1 MQFHERGLENHRVAH
16 VHQAAHGG
24 RVVPYVHIEGIHGDG
39 LFPLGRGQQVRGL
52 RAHHAE
58 QIAAFRLHDHFVRG
72 QHARVYAA
80 VAPQAQTAV
89 VLDFGHAHADL
100 VHVRAQHNHGAA
112 LPLARHD
119 AAQRVD
125 FHAVAQGT
133 HRVCNIVRDRALLP
147 GHTGK
152 RGGFPEKLDGIHAM
166 ITLTFSPIIPAFS
179 PERNACTQNEQAI

>member
-1 MQFHERGLENHRVAH
+1 MFHHAFEFALGLQVDRLGADHARH
-16 VHQAAHGG
+16 
-24 RVVPYVHIEGIHGDG
+24 G
-39 LFPLGRGQQVRGL
+39 LF
-52 RAHHAE
+52 AH
-58 QIAAFRLHDHFVRG
+58 
-72 QHARVYAA
+72 QHALADDHARIDAA
-80 VAPQAQTAV
+80 AGV
-89 VLDFGHAHADL
+89 VGEIALIVDAGHHQPNF